1 MDTEK
6 RGCLYLCPTPIGNL
20 GDITVRSIEILRDV
34 DIIAAEDTRNT
45 LKLLNHFDI
54 HTSLTSYHE
63 HNKYKKA
70 QELIQLMLSGKSIA
84 CVTDAGTPAI
94 SDPGEIL
101 VKQAIDSGID
111 VISLPGA
118 TAFVTALTVSGF
130 SAERFVFEGFLPKA
144 KKDRSRLLAE
154 ISNEG
159 RTIILYEAPHHLKN
173 TLLELKNILGGE
185 REIAICRELT
195 KIHEEVLRLSLAE
208 AVSYYRNNDPKGEFV
223 LIIAGKPKEEQE
235 KIRQKEYEDMTIA
248 EHVEMYEALGEDRK
262 EAMKKTAAD
271 RGISKREVYKAL
283 LSGAG
288 YTR

>member
-159 RTIILYEAPHHLKN
+159 RTIILYEAPHH
-173 TLLELKNILGGE
+173 
-185 REIAICRELT
+185 EIAICRELT
-195 KIHEEVLRLSLAE
+195 KIHEEVLRLSLTE